1 MGPLTLE
8 QRDYKERTLNQLQ
21 ANLPILEAKL
31 TQEDRRDV
39 IISLEN
45 QLNEMQAHSGR
56 LQAELAQNAA
66 GESVADDYCLRVAR
80 ALSNEKFHLANRYI
94 TKLEAIEPF
103 YPGLERLKNEA
114 ETGRASR
121 RTRSI
126 AQGNAAPYGAAFFAS
141 GAASAQ
147 PAAVASS
154 PEQSALTTERYVP
167 VRERE
172 RRSIS
177 QFFQF
182 HIVVSCLVVSA
193 IICVMTGMGGMTLLQ
208 WLIEGQ

>member
-1 MGPLTLE
+1 MGPLTRE

-21 ANLPILEAKL
+21 TNLPILEAKL
-31 TQEDRRDV
+31 AQENRRDV
-39 IISLEN
+39 VISLEN

-56 LQAELAQNAA
+56 LQTELAQDAA
-66 GESVADDYCLRVAR
+66 AESVADEYCTRISR
-80 ALSNEKFHLANRYI
+80 ALSNEKFHLAKRYI

-114 ETGRASR
+114 ESGRASR

-126 AQGNAAPYGAAFFAS
+126 AQGNALPYGAAFFAS
-141 GAASAQ
+141 GSVSAQ
-147 PAAVASS
+147 PEAAMN
-154 PEQSALTTERYVP
+154 PGQPALTTERYGP

-182 HIVVSCLVVSA
+182 HIVVSCLVVSV